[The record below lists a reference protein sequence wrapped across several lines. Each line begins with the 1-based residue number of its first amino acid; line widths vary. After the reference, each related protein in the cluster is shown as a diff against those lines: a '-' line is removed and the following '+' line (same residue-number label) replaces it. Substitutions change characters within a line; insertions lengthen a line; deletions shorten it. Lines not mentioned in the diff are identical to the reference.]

1 MKIHDFRDLNVW
13 KEGRV
18 LRRNVSSLTKR
29 FPPAE
34 KFRLSD
40 QMLRASRSFTANI
53 AEGFGRFHYQENI
66 QFCRSARGSAI
77 ELLDHFTCAL
87 DEEYIT
93 EKEFLQFEQQIQKCV
108 KILNGYISYLKKAK
122 AAE

>member
-1 MKIHDFRDLNVW
+1 LVVW
-13 KEGRV
+13 KEGRA
-18 LRRNVSSLTKR
+18 LRKEVSVLTKK
-29 FPPAE
+29 FPLVE
-34 KFRLSD
+34 KFKLTD

-93 EKEFLQFEQQIQKCV
+93 EEEFLEFEQKILKCV
-108 KILNGYISYLKKAK
+108 KILNGYIAYLKKAK
-122 AAE
+122 EVK